1 MKKHFL
7 IAALPL
13 LMTLAAPASA
23 QKTLTLEDV
32 YSNGLPQPKKPRWS
46 WGEDGS
52 TFTEG
57 ARKGKAPQELSADG
71 SLELKVTGSKRV
83 WRKETKH
90 DYAVVNTAT
99 GEQTALGKGLPATEL
114 MFAKF
119 SPAANRVAYVCEGN
133 IYLEDPSTGEILP
146 LTKDGGGS
154 IVNGTSDWVY
164 EEEFDLRDCF
174 RWSPDGRYVA
184 FWQFDTEG
192 TGTFYM
198 MDNVDS
204 LYSIPVALP
213 YPKVGTANSA
223 VRVGVIDV
231 ATAGPDGADIRWF
244 DLPGDPRQNYIPR
257 MDFIPGAN
265 TVMIQQMDR
274 RQQVN
279 RVWYGECADMALSRM
294 YEDRDEAFLNVCD
307 NIEWLQEGKFFVW
320 TSEKDGWRHL
330 YKVARDGS
338 SETLV
343 TRGEFDVIGIARY
356 DFKKGWVYFYATPED
371 DAVHTYLYR
380 ARLDGKKPAERITP
394 SEFTGVNRY
403 EFSADGRQAVHTFST
418 SNTPPRYTLVEMPSH
433 KTVKVLE
440 DNAKFAASFAEYGF
454 PDREYVKVNIGEVI
468 LDAWI
473 QKPKGFDPEKK
484 YPVIFYVYGEP
495 ASSTVTDSWSRD
507 RWSHLLCE
515 QGWVVMS
522 VDPRGTNNPRGRAW
536 RKSVYR
542 NVGILPLE
550 DHAKAVLEL
559 EKTYSWMDR
568 DRIGVWGWSG
578 GGSSTANLMFKHPEI
593 YKAGIAVAGVYNQ
606 LCYDTIYQER
616 YMGLPEDNAAAY
628 HDGSPLNWASGLQG
642 KLMLIHGTGDDNVH
656 YQCTEMLIDELVKFN
671 KQFSLMVYPMRS
683 HGINEREGTTLHLR
697 STMMRWWKENL

>member
-1 MKKHFL
+1 MKIQYLF
-7 IAALPL
+7 AALPL
-13 LMTLAAPASA
+13 LMIPAAPAAA

-32 YSNGLPQPKKPRWS
+32 YSRGLPRPVTPSWY

-57 ARKGKAPQELSADG
+57 APKREARLELSADG
-71 SLELKVTGSKRV
+71 ALALKETGSKRV
-83 WRKETKH
+83 WRKNTKH

-99 GEQTALGKGLPATEL
+99 GERTALGKGFPSTEL

-119 SPAANRVAYVCEGN
+119 SPADNRVAYVCEGD
-133 IYLEDPSTGEILP
+133 IYLEDPSTGEILR
-146 LTKDGGGS
+146 LTTGGGA

-164 EEEFDLRDCF
+164 EEEFGLRDCF
-174 RWSPDGRYVA
+174 RWSPDGRYIA
-184 FWQFDTEG
+184 FWQFDTSG

-204 LYSIPVALP
+204 VYSIPVALP
-213 YPKVGTANSA
+213 YPKVGTMNSA
-223 VRVGVIDV
+223 VRVGVIDI
-231 ATAGPDGADIRWF
+231 ASAGPGGADIRWF
-244 DLPGDPRQNYIPR
+244 DLPGDPRENYIPR
-257 MDFIPGAN
+257 MDFIPGEN

-274 RQQVN
+274 RQQIN
-279 RVWYGECADMALSRM
+279 KVWYGECTGMTLTQV
-294 YEDRDEAFLNVCD
+294 YEDRDDAFLRVCD
-307 NIEWLQEGKFFVW
+307 DITWLQDGRYFTW
-320 TSEKDGWRHL
+320 TSDKDGWKHL

-394 SEFTGVNRY
+394 AEFAGVNKY
-403 EFSADGRQAVHTFST
+403 EFSADGRLAVHTFSN

-433 KTVKVLE
+433 RTVRVLE
-440 DNAKFAASFAEYGF
+440 DNAGFAASFGEYGF
-454 PDREYVKVNIGEVI
+454 PDREYVKVDIGETV

-473 QKPKGFDPEKK
+473 QKPADFDPGRK

-495 ASSTVTDSWSRD
+495 ASSTVTDSWSND
-507 RWSHLLCE
+507 RWSHLLCG
-515 QGWVVMS
+515 QGFVVMS

-536 RKSVYR
+536 RKSIYGK
-542 NVGILPLE
+542 VGILPVE
-550 DHAKAVLEL
+550 DHAKAVLKL
-559 EKTYSWMDR
+559 EETYSWMDR
-568 DRIGVWGWSG
+568 ERIGVWGWSG
-578 GGSSTANLMFKHPEI
+578 GGSSTANLMFKHPAI

-616 YMGLPEDNAAAY
+616 YMGLPGDNAEGY
-628 HDGSPLNWASGLQG
+628 REGSAVNWASGLQG
-642 KLMLIHGTGDDNVH
+642 RLLLIHGTGDDNVH
-656 YQCTEMLIDELVKFN
+656 YQCTEMLIDELVKYG
-671 KQFSLMVYPMRS
+671 KRFSLMVYPMRS
-683 HGINEREGTTLHLR
+683 HGINEREGTVLHLR
-697 STMMRWWKENL
+697 GTMLQWWKDNL